1 MEYAGLNSKGM
12 SLLEIMISML
22 ILTVVSMALLQT
34 SLLGYQENLR
44 NSLRDEAIRMADKTI
59 SDLRARPY
67 TQAYSD
73 PLLNSG
79 TTVTTVTRSIRSA
92 QKDYT
97 VTTTI
102 NDISANTKQVTA
114 AVAWQ
119 YRGTPFSHSTTVILG
134 IR

>member
-1 MEYAGLNSKGM
+1 MEYAGLNNKGM

-59 SDLRARPY
+59 GDLRARPY

-79 TTVTTVTRSIRSA
+79 TTVTTVTRNIRSA

-102 NDISANTKQVTA
+102 NDISAFTKQVTA
-114 AVAWQ
+114 AVTWQ
-119 YRGTPFSHSTTVILG
+119 YRGTQFSHSTTVILG